1 MKTIVLSKDEL
12 IELLDQRLE
21 FAISKLE
28 FQEKNK
34 KEEDKLLT
42 RHDVA
47 QLFGVTLVT
56 VNEWCKK
63 DILITHR
70 MNSRVYFYKSEVME
84 ALNSRTQNNRR

>member
-1 MKTIVLSKDEL
+1 MKTVVLSKDEL

-21 FAISKLE
+21 YAISKIDLT
-28 FQEKNK
+28 EKSK
-34 KEEDKLLT
+34 KQDDKLLT

-63 DILITHR
+63 EILITHR
-70 MNSRVYFYKSEVME
+70 MNSRVYFYKSEVMD
-84 ALNSRTQNNRR
+84 ALNSRTQINKR